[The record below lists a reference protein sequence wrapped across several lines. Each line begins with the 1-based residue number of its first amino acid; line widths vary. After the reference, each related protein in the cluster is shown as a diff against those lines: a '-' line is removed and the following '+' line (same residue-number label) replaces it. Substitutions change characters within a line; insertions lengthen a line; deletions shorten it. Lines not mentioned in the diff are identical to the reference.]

1 MDEEIRPQDQQYYD
15 QLINNL
21 DNDDNHELDDE
32 MRQAMNESLNMYN
45 EEFMKSCEDTIIQNQ
60 IQNII
65 QEEINEKNNRKKQ
78 LEENLKPLFIRLI
91 RIDENQKYTNMLKD
105 YIYND
110 KKLSIEQYEEIIN
123 FIKKPSLVKLITENI
138 EL

>member
-1 MDEEIRPQDQQYYD
+1 MDEVIRPQDKQYFD
-15 QLINNL
+15 QLINTVN
-21 DNDDNHELDDE
+21 NDDLDDE

-45 EEFMKSCEDTIIQNQ
+45 EEFMLSCEDNIIQNQ
-60 IQNII
+60 IQNIL
-65 QEEINEKNNRKKQ
+65 QQEINEKNNRKKQ
-78 LEENLKPLFIRLI
+78 LEENFRPLFIRLT

-110 KKLSIEQYEEIIN
+110 KKITIEQFEDIIN
-123 FIKKPSLVKLITENI
+123 FVKKPCFVKLITDNI